1 MDAQIQKS
9 TAKLVS
15 SLEDIIALYRQLL
28 DVVRKE
34 RELLVAADRMGLE
47 ENNLLKEQLL
57 MKLKLADAGRLR
69 AATDLARMIHADA
82 ENPRL
87 QEISQKLGSPSG
99 DKLRTQHST
108 LEVMIHRIV
117 SLNKENEEYAQAALK
132 NLNGAMGEIKE
143 TISGKST
150 YEKKGQVR
158 MGPQVSGNFVRKEA

>member
-1 MDAQIQKS
+1 MDAQVQKS
-9 TAKLVS
+9 TTKLVT
-15 SLEDIIALYRQLL
+15 SLEDIIGLYRQLL
-28 DVVRKE
+28 EVVRKE
-34 RELLVAADRMGLE
+34 RELLVAADRQGLE
-47 ENNLLKEQLL
+47 DNNMLKEQLL
-57 MKLKLADAGRLR
+57 LKLKLADASRLR
-69 AATDLARMIHADA
+69 SATDLARLIGADA
-82 ENPRL
+82 EAPRL
-87 QEISQKLGSPSG
+87 QELSQKLGSPAG

-108 LEVMIHRIV
+108 LEVMIGRIV